1 MATLIIE
8 CLEAWYNRKR
18 PTVTLL
24 PTNKN
29 DPNATLH
36 PLINEAYHDQC
47 AIGWGHFL

>member
-8 CLEAWYNRKR
+8 CLEVWYDGKR

-24 PTNKN
+24 PTNDN

-36 PLINEAYHDQC
+36 RLINEAYNDQC